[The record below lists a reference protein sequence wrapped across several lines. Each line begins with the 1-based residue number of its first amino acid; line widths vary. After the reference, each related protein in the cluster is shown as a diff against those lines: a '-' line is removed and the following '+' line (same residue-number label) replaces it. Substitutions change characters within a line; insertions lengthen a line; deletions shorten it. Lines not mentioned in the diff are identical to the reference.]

1 MKKTNAII
9 VEIDGGITAP
19 QGYVAGGFHCGIR
32 RSRKDLALLM
42 SSVPATVAAVF
53 TTNRAAAAPIHVCRQ
68 QLAGSETTRALVVNS
83 GNANACTGD
92 RGMSDAW
99 SMVNATAAALGL
111 DPSQVM
117 VSSTGVI
124 GEFLPIKKIIDGI
137 LCLAP
142 TLSIDGGA
150 DAAEAIMT
158 TDTVRKEYGVQIPVG
173 GTTITIGAMAKG
185 SGMIHPNMA
194 TMLGFV
200 TTDAAISQAMLQKAL
215 LEANRVTFN
224 RISVDG
230 DTSTNDMVTVMANGL
245 AGNQPIVD
253 ESEDWKQFQAGL
265 EHVLAVLARKI
276 ASDGEGASKLIE
288 VVVEGGATEEE
299 AEAVAKAVAG
309 SSLVKTAVHG
319 ADANWGRIVCAVG
332 YSDSAVDPGEISLWF
347 NDVPVLLPG
356 YVIVVDEEAATE
368 ALKSNEV
375 TIRLDLGRGEAAV
388 RYWTCDLTKEYI
400 HINASYRT

>member
-1 MKKTNAII
+1 MKKMNAVI
-9 VEIDGGITAP
+9 VEIDGGVTAP
-19 QGYVAGGFHCGIR
+19 QGFVAGGFHCGVR
-32 RSRKDLALLM
+32 RSRKDLALLV

-53 TTNRAAAAPIHVCRQ
+53 TTNRAAAPPIHVCRQ
-68 QLAGSETTRALVVNS
+68 QIASSETARALVVNS
-83 GNANACTGD
+83 GNANACTGE

-111 DPSQVM
+111 EPSQIL

-142 TLSIDGGA
+142 TLSEDGGS

-158 TDTVRKEYGVQIPVG
+158 TDTVRKEYAVEIPVG
-173 GTTITIGAMAKG
+173 GTTVTIGAMAKG

-215 LEANRVTFN
+215 SEANRVTFN

-230 DTSTNDMVTVMANGL
+230 DTSTNDMVTVMANGM
-245 AGNQPIVD
+245 AGNKQIVD
-253 ESEDWKQFQAGL
+253 QSEEWKQFQAGL

-276 ASDGEGASKLIE
+276 AADGEGASKLIE
-288 VVVEGGATEEE
+288 VVVEGGATEAE
-299 AEAVAKAVAG
+299 AEAVAKAIAG
-309 SSLVKTAVHG
+309 SALVKTAVHG
-319 ADANWGRIVCAVG
+319 ADANWGRVVCAVG
-332 YSDSAVDPGEISLWF
+332 YSETDVDPSEISLWF
-347 NDVPVLLPG
+347 NSVPVLRPG
-356 YVIVVDEEAATE
+356 YEIVVDEEAATE
-368 ALKSNEV
+368 ALKSTEV
-375 TIRLDLGRGEAAV
+375 TIRVDLGRGESV
-388 RYWTCDLTKEYI
+388 VHYWTCDLTKEYI